1 MKSFLAFPFFLSRHQ
16 AAISNSPLVLGERQK
31 KQLLQGS
38 FREAE
43 LVFTRGKWLFNL
55 VIEIPNA
62 EPSLRNGVMGIDL
75 GENNLYATNTG
86 KISKG
91 KTLRDK
97 RDRYLALRRHNI
109 VKHLNIKR
117 LKHNFVIRRS
127 EKVGLFPF

>member
-75 GENNLYATNTG
+75 GENNLYATSTG

-91 KTLRDK
+91 KNPSRQARSLSCSC
-97 RDRYLALRRHNI
+97 RHNM

-117 LKHNFVIRRS
+117 LKHNFAIRRS
-127 EKVGLFPF
+127 EK